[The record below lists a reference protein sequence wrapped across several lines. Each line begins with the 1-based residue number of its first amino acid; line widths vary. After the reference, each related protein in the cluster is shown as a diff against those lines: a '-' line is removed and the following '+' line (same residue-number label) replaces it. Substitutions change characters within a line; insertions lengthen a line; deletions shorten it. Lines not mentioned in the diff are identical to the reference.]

1 MADERIIRTAIA
13 TSVAPVDARSA
24 LHVAGM
30 HMLASIKSACRRI
43 FAVFAFVILG
53 LLRLARWLLGALVGS
68 WQPPLWLRKLGQGL
82 ASIGR
87 WLRARPKQTAAAL
100 ALLALLGGAGAY
112 AWHWYQNL
120 PVPYTVAYSVQAP
133 ALTDYTQETPVIA
146 PLRIDFRDSAAPLE
160 DIGKEVHQ
168 GIELQPAIKGA
179 WHWASDRALVFTPA
193 GDWPIAQGYKV
204 IMAEQGLLADGVLL
218 EQYEQRLHTQAFDA
232 EVSSR
237 ELYQDP
243 VVPSLK
249 KLVST
254 IRFTHPVDQQSFR
267 ERVAINLDRGLEYRD
282 KDVPPNPEISFSKN
296 GLQAYVHSAPLATPL
311 ESSTVS
317 LVVDKGIKARD
328 GGNATLQQLHTSATI
343 PGRYRLT
350 FSSSNVQFV
359 DNDRGEPEPVLMFSS
374 SSAVTDE
381 AIAKQVQAW
390 LLPERTPQGS
400 EYWDEYQVDEKT
412 LAKSERLQ
420 LTHIPSIEPLNSL
433 HAFKFK
439 AAPGRFLYVKV
450 AAKVEAVGGYLAKD
464 PTYSLLTM
472 PKYPR
477 ALAFLSD
484 GALLSLNGEKQLGI
498 LGRGVPG
505 AQVEISRLLP
515 NQLHHLVDQNYG
527 SFARPEISNGYFD
540 RLVERMAVKLP
551 LDAGDPAKTQY
562 SHVDLAPYLNADG
575 GRRGIFVI
583 KLSSEDE
590 PSQDTFDYYYDDNPT
605 RDLRFVVVTDLGI
618 IAKRSSD
625 GSHDIF
631 VQSLSQGGAVAG
643 AEVEIIARNGLPVA
657 TAYTDLNGQAHFAK
671 LDELRREKTPLM
683 YVVNNGNDQSFLPV
697 ARSQHRLDLS
707 RFDIGGQYEAGEADR
722 LGAYLFSDR
731 GLYRP
736 GEVAHLG
743 MIVRTAN
750 WSGQLQGLPVELDV
764 RDPRGQSVLRQ
775 QLKLSSSGFESLDF
789 HSSEAAPAG
798 TYTASLS
805 LIDEENRR
813 TELGSVDFKVR
824 DFEPDRMKV
833 TTTLAKTPVK
843 GWIAPEQVEA
853 KVKAMHLFGAPAS
866 ARRVTAEM
874 TLSPAYAAFEDYA
887 DYRFRLNNSLSDS
900 STEELPEAQTDDNG
914 ETLLDLKLD
923 RYAASTYRLSL
934 LARVFEAEGGRNVA
948 AQSSLMVSS
957 APWLVGVKSVD
968 SLSYVSKGAKRE
980 IEWLAIGPDLKPLAV
995 DGLSTE
1001 LVEHRYVSVLV
1012 KQSNGTYKYQSR
1024 IKNIPL
1030 GSQPLAIGAAG
1041 SKQTLNTSEP
1051 GDFTLTLKAA
1061 DGTPLNQVDY
1071 SVAGHG
1077 NASRSLERNAELQ
1090 LRLDQDSYA
1099 QGGEI
1104 EISIRA
1110 PYTGAGLIT
1119 IERDKVYAH
1128 QWFKADSTSS
1138 VQRIRLPAELEGNAY
1153 VNVQFVRDSASPEVY
1168 MSPLSYGAA
1177 AFRIDLDARRIPL
1190 QLQAA
1195 EHIEPGQTLD
1205 INVRSDRPGRA
1216 VIYAVDEGILQV
1228 ARYKAPDPLAQF
1240 FQKRALEVE
1249 TSQILDLLLPE
1260 FSRLLQAAA
1269 VGGDG
1274 EDLLG
1279 AHLNPFKRKRKPPV
1293 AYWSGLVDLQAG
1305 DNHFSYPVPD
1315 YFNGKLHLF
1324 AVAVDD
1330 ARIGVVEGATEV
1342 RGPLVITPNVP
1353 AFVAPGD
1360 VFKVSAG
1367 VFSNLEQPATVK
1379 VSVETSAG
1387 LKVQAISQAE
1397 LQLAPRKEGVVEID
1411 LLALEALGSADLNF
1425 VATLPDGKRVQI
1437 GETTSVR
1444 PLVERRV
1451 ALTLGRTEDS
1461 SGEVQISRDLYPQL
1475 RNVRFG
1481 AAGSPLVWADGLQ
1494 SYLADYGYSCTEQL
1508 VSKAMPAL
1516 VWGSSAAGVD
1526 QAALP
1531 AFDNAVRILRSRQNL
1546 EGGFGLWAA
1555 NPQVVPFASLYASD
1569 FLIEA
1574 KERNYPVPGD
1584 LLNRANAYLS
1594 QVANGPSEGLSE
1606 LRDRAY
1612 AAYLLTR
1619 QGVVT
1624 SGALADIRERYETYH
1639 SQNWQQDIGAA
1650 YLAASYKLLK
1660 QDKQADKLF
1669 AEQQWRTLEKNWSSY
1684 GLYYD
1689 PLVHDAEHLRLLSKH
1704 FPGELDEVPVKLLDR
1719 LGERLSEQRYN
1730 SLSAALLLR
1739 ALDSYGERAEVG
1751 LNLKVSAWLGK
1762 QGEQP
1767 LELSGKPPIS
1777 EVPIAAKMLLLRK
1790 DGDAPVFYM
1799 LSEAGYDRGA
1809 PNKVIADGLEVS
1821 HEYTDLDGEPLE
1833 QVTVG
1838 DEFFVRLR
1846 LRAKDF
1852 DQVQQVAVVDL
1863 LPGGTEPVYNQPAPV
1878 TAASEEDEY
1887 SEEEPEQPSWQ
1898 PPVGES
1904 ALSDWNPDFADLRDD
1919 RVVLYGTVYR
1929 DAATFVYRVR
1939 ATNAGTF
1946 GTPPAYAEG
1955 MYDTS
1960 QQARGKA
1967 GTLKIVKP

>member
-1 MADERIIRTAIA
+1 MFA
-13 TSVAPVDARSA
+13 A
-24 LHVAGM
+24 L
-30 HMLASIKSACRRI
+30 KTACRRI
-43 FAVFAFVILG
+43 YAAAALVFFAVFR
-53 LLRLARWLLGALVGS
+53 LLRWLLSAVFGQ
-68 WQPPLWLRKLGQGL
+68 WQPPYWLRQLGQGL
-82 ASIGR
+82 GVTGR
-87 WLRARPKQTAAAL
+87 WLRARPKQSATAL
-100 ALLALLGGAGAY
+100 AGLALLGGVGAY

-120 PVPYTVAYSVQAP
+120 PVPHSVAYSVHAP
-133 ALTDYTQETPVIA
+133 SLTRYQHEPIGIDS
-146 PLRIDFRDSAAPLE
+146 LRIDFAESAAPLE
-160 DIGKEVHQ
+160 AIGKAIDQ
-168 GIELQPAIKGA
+168 GIRIEPAMAGA
-179 WHWASDRALVFTPA
+179 WHWASDRRLVFTPA
-193 GDWPIAQGYKV
+193 GDWPIDQGYQV
-204 IMAEQGLLADGVLL
+204 ELEQDELLADGVLL
-218 EQYEQRLHTQAFDA
+218 KQYDFEFRTQAFSA
-232 EVSSR
+232 R
-237 ELYQDP
+237 LANPELYQDP

-249 KLVST
+249 KLVAT
-254 IRFTHPVDQQSFR
+254 FTFSHPVDEASFR
-267 ERVAINLDRGLEYRD
+267 QRVAVSLEPGLAYRD
-282 KDVPPNPEISFSKN
+282 QDVSPTAEISFSQDK
-296 GLQAYVHSAPLATPL
+296 LAAYVHSAPLATPL
-311 ESSTVS
+311 ESTSVS
-317 LVVDKGIKARD
+317 LTLDKGVQARD
-328 GGNATLQQLHTSATI
+328 GGNASDQPLHGSATV

-350 FSSSNVQFV
+350 FGAGTVQFV

-374 SSAVTDE
+374 SSAVADE
-381 AIAKQVQAW
+381 AIAGQVQAW
-390 LLPERTPQGS
+390 LLPERNARGS
-400 EYWDEYQVDEKT
+400 LYWNESEIDEQA
-412 LAKSERLQ
+412 LANSERLE
-420 LTHIPSIEPLNSL
+420 LAHIPSVEPLNSL

-439 AAPGRFLYVKV
+439 AQPGRQFYLKV

-464 PTYSLLTM
+464 PTYSLLQM

-477 ALAFLSD
+477 ALDFLSD
-484 GALLSLNGEKQLGI
+484 GALLSLGGEQQLGF
-498 LGRGVPG
+498 LARGVPG
-505 AQVEISRLLP
+505 AQVEIARLLP
-515 NQLHHLVDQNYG
+515 NQLHHLVEQNSG
-527 SFARPEISNGYFD
+527 SFARPDFANTYFD
-540 RLVERMAVKLP
+540 RLVERMELKLP
-551 LDAGDPAKTQY
+551 LDASDPAKTQY
-562 SHVDLAPYLNADG
+562 GHVDLAPYLNAEG

-583 KLSSEDE
+583 KLSSQDD
-590 PSQDTFDYYYDDNPT
+590 PSQETFDYYYDDNPT

-625 GSHDIF
+625 GSHDLF
-631 VQSLSQGGAVAG
+631 VQSLGQGGAVAG
-643 AEVEIIARNGLPVA
+643 ATVEIIGRNGLPVA
-657 TAYTDLNGQAHFAK
+657 SGVTDANGQAHFAK

-683 YVVNNGNDQSFLPV
+683 YLVSLGNDQSFLPV
-697 ARSQHRLDLS
+697 ARNQHRLDLS
-707 RFDIGGQYEAGEADR
+707 RFDTGGQYEAGAPDR

-736 GEVAHLG
+736 GETAHLG
-743 MIVRTAN
+743 MIVRAAN
-750 WSGQLQGLPVELDV
+750 WSGQLQGLPVELEV
-764 RDPRGQSVLRQ
+764 RDPRGQSALRQ
-775 QLKLSSSGFESLDF
+775 RLTLSGSGFETLDF
-789 HSSEAAPAG
+789 PSSEAAPAG

-805 LIDEENRR
+805 LIEENQRR

-833 TTTLAKTPVK
+833 SASLAKAPVK

-853 KVKAMHLFGAPAS
+853 RVKAMHLFGAPA
-866 ARRVTAEM
+866 AGRRVSAAM
-874 TLSPAYAAFEDYA
+874 TLSPAYAAFEEHA
-887 DYRFRLNNSLSDS
+887 DYRFRLNDSLSES
-900 STEELPEAQTDDNG
+900 STEELPDAQIDDQG
-914 ETLLDLKLD
+914 ETLLDLKLQ

-968 SLSYVSKGAKRE
+968 ALSYVSKGAKRE
-980 IEWLAIGPDLKPLAV
+980 VEWLAIGPDLAPLAV

-1001 LVEHRYVSVLV
+1001 LIEHRYVSVLV
-1012 KQSNGTYKYQSR
+1012 KQANGTYQYQSR
-1024 IKNIPL
+1024 LKNSSR
-1030 GSQPLAIGAAG
+1030 GSQPLAIARGG
-1041 SKQTLNTSEP
+1041 VKQRLNTDEP
-1051 GDFTLTLKAA
+1051 GDFSLILKAA

-1071 SVAGHG
+1071 SVAGQG

-1099 QGGEI
+1099 QGDEI
-1104 EISIRA
+1104 ELSIRA

-1119 IERDKVYAH
+1119 IERDKVYSH

-1138 VQRIRLPAELEGNAY
+1138 VQRIRLPQALEGNAY
-1153 VNVQFVRDSASPEVY
+1153 VNVQFVRDGASPEVY
-1168 MSPLSYGAA
+1168 MSPLSYGVAA
-1177 AFRIDLDARRIPL
+1177 LKIKLDARRIPL
-1190 QLQAA
+1190 QIEAA
-1195 EHIEPGQTLD
+1195 ERIEPGQTLE
-1205 INVRSDRPGRA
+1205 IKVRSDRPGRA
-1216 VIYAVDEGILQV
+1216 LIYAVDEGILQV

-1240 FQKRALEVE
+1240 FQKRALEVQ

-1305 DNHFSYPVPD
+1305 DNSFSYPVPD

-1330 ARIGVVEGATEV
+1330 SRIGVAEGASEV
-1342 RGPLVITPNVP
+1342 RGPLVISPNVP

-1360 VFKVSAG
+1360 LFKISAG
-1367 VFSNLEQPATVK
+1367 VFSNLEQDAKVK
-1379 VSVETSAG
+1379 ISVETSAG
-1387 LKVQAISQAE
+1387 LKVQTLGQTE
-1397 LQLAPRKEGVVEID
+1397 LQLAPRTEGVVEIE
-1411 LLALEALGSADLNF
+1411 LLALEALGSADLRF
-1425 VATLPDGKRVQI
+1425 VASLPDGKRVQI
-1437 GETTSVR
+1437 AETTSVR
-1444 PLVERRV
+1444 PLLERRV
-1451 ALTLGRTEDS
+1451 ALTLGRSEDARS
-1461 SGEVQISRDLYPQL
+1461 EVPISRDLYPQL
-1475 RNVRFG
+1475 RTVRFG

-1516 VWGSSAAGVD
+1516 VWGSSPAGVE

-1531 AFDNAVRILRSRQNL
+1531 AFENAVRVLRSRQNL

-1555 NPQVVPFASLYASD
+1555 NPQVAPFASLYATD
-1569 FLIEA
+1569 FLVEA

-1584 LLNRANAYLS
+1584 LLNRANAYLA
-1594 QVANGPSEGLSE
+1594 QVANGPSEGLGE

-1660 QDKQADKLF
+1660 QERQADKLF
-1669 AEQQWRTLEKNWSSY
+1669 AEQPWRTLEKDWSSD

-1704 FPGELDEVPVKLLDR
+1704 FPDEVNEVPVALLER
-1719 LGERLSEQRYN
+1719 LGQRLSEQRYN

-1751 LNLKVSAWLGK
+1751 LNLKVSAWLGQ

-1767 LELSGKPPIS
+1767 LVLTGKPPIAQVS
-1777 EVPIAAKMLLLRK
+1777 QATQKLLLRK
-1790 DGDAPVFYM
+1790 EGDAPVFYM

-1809 PNKVIADGLEVS
+1809 PDQVIADGLEVT
-1821 HEYTDLDGEPLE
+1821 HEYIDLKGEPLK
-1833 QVTVG
+1833 QVKVG
-1838 DEFFVRLR
+1838 DEFLVRLR

-1852 DQVQQVAVVDL
+1852 DQVRQVAVVDL

-1878 TAASEEDEY
+1878 SESEEG
-1887 SEEEPEQPSWQ
+1887 EEEGGDEAPEQPGWQ
-1898 PPVGES
+1898 APVGEPGM
-1904 ALSDWNPDFADLRDD
+1904 SDWRPDFADVRDD

-1929 DAATFVYRVR
+1929 AAATFV
-1939 ATNAGTF
+1939 
-1946 GTPPAYAEG
+1946 
-1955 MYDTS
+1955 
-1960 QQARGKA
+1960 
-1967 GTLKIVKP
+1967 

>member
-1 MADERIIRTAIA
+1 MFTSLTA
-13 TSVAPVDARSA
+13 
-24 LHVAGM
+24 
-30 HMLASIKSACRRI
+30 ACRR
-43 FAVFAFVILG
+43 AFAFVSFIVLG
-53 LLRLARWLLGALVGS
+53 VLRLARWLLSALVGS
-68 WQPPLWLRKLGQGL
+68 WQPPLWLRKLWQGL
-82 ASIGR
+82 CACGR
-87 WLRARPKQTAAAL
+87 WLRARPGKTAAGL
-100 ALLALLGGAGAY
+100 AVLAVLGGAGAY

-120 PVPYTVAYSVQAP
+120 PVPHTVAYSVHAP
-133 ALTDYTQETPVIA
+133 NLTGYQHEPISIDT
-146 PLRIDFRDSAAPLE
+146 LRVDFHESAAPL
-160 DIGKEVHQ
+160 DAIGKEVHE
-168 GIELQPAIKGA
+168 GISLQPATKGA
-179 WHWASDRALVFTPA
+179 WHWANDRSLVFTPA
-193 GDWPIAQGYKV
+193 GDWPIDQAYQV
-204 IMAEQGLLADGVLL
+204 TLNEEGLLADGVLL
-218 EQYEQRLHTQAFDA
+218 DRYQFDLRTQPFS
-232 EVSSR
+232 VSVASR

-249 KLVST
+249 KLVAT
-254 IRFTHPVDQQSFR
+254 INFSHPVDEESFR
-267 ERVAINLDRGLEYRD
+267 QRVSIALDRGLEYRD
-282 KDVPPNPEISFSKN
+282 KDVAPTPEISFAKN
-296 GLQAYVHSAPLATPL
+296 KLAAYVHSAPLATPL
-311 ESSTVS
+311 ETTGVS
-317 LVVDKGIKARD
+317 LQVEKGIQARD
-328 GGNATLQQLHTSATI
+328 GGNASAQPLQTSVSV

-350 FSSSNVQFV
+350 FSASNIQFV

-374 SSAVTDE
+374 SSAVSDE
-381 AIAKQVQAW
+381 AIAKQVQVW
-390 LLPERTPQGS
+390 LLPERDNQGS
-400 EYWDEYQVDEKT
+400 EYWDESEVDEQT
-412 LAKSERLQ
+412 LARAERVK
-420 LTHIPSIEPLNSL
+420 LTHVPSVEPLNSL
-433 HAFKFK
+433 HAFRFK
-439 AAPGRFLYVKV
+439 AEPGRYVYVKV

-464 PTYSLLTM
+464 PTYSLLQM

-477 ALAFLSD
+477 ALAFLSE

-515 NQLHHLVDQNYG
+515 GQLHHLVDQNYG
-527 SFARPEISNGYFD
+527 NFARPEISNGYFD
-540 RLVERMAVKLP
+540 RLVERMQVKLS
-551 LDAGDPAKTQY
+551 LDASDPSKTQY
-562 SHVDLAPYLNADG
+562 SHVDLAPYLNAEG

-583 KLSSEDE
+583 KLSSEDD

-618 IAKRSSD
+618 IAKRSSN
-625 GSHDIF
+625 GSHDLF
-631 VQSLSQGGAVAG
+631 VQSISQGGPVAG
-643 AEVEIIARNGLPVA
+643 AEVQILGRNGLPVA
-657 TAYTDLNGQAHFAK
+657 SAYTDGSGQAHFAK

-683 YVVNNGNDQSFLPV
+683 YVVNYGNDQSFLPV
-697 ARSQHRLDLS
+697 ATSQHRLDLS
-707 RFDIGGQYEAGEADR
+707 RFDIGGQYENGEPDR

-736 GEVAHLG
+736 GETAHLG

-775 QLKLSSSGFESLDF
+775 QLKLSASGFESLDF

-798 TYTASLS
+798 TYTATLS
-805 LIDEENRR
+805 LIDEDERR
-813 TELGSVDFKVR
+813 TALGNVDFKVR

-833 TTTLAKTPVK
+833 SATLAKAPVK

-866 ARRVTAEM
+866 GRRVTAEM
-874 TLSPAYAAFEDYA
+874 TLSPAYAAFEQYA
-887 DYRFRLNNSLSDS
+887 DYRFRITNSLSDS
-900 STEELPEAQTDDNG
+900 STEELAESQTDDNG
-914 ETLLDLKLD
+914 ETSLDLRLD

-957 APWLVGVKSVD
+957 APWLAGVKSVD
-968 SLSYVSKGAKRE
+968 SLDYVSKGAKRE
-980 IEWLAIGPDLKPLAV
+980 VEWLAIGPDLKPLAV

-1030 GSQPLAIGAAG
+1030 GSQPLNIAASG
-1041 SKQTLNTSEP
+1041 TKLRLNTSEP

-1071 SVAGHG
+1071 SVAGRG

-1090 LRLDQDSYA
+1090 LRLNQDAYA
-1099 QGGEI
+1099 QGDEV

-1138 VQRIRLPAELEGNAY
+1138 VQRIRLPAGLEGNAY

-1168 MSPLSYGAA
+1168 MSPLSYGVAPL
-1177 AFRIDLDARRIPL
+1177 RIKLDARRIPL
-1190 QLQAA
+1190 QVRAA
-1195 EHIEPGQTLD
+1195 EHIEPGQALD
-1205 INVRSDRPGRA
+1205 IRVSTDRPGRA
-1216 VIYAVDEGILQV
+1216 VIYAIDEGILQV
-1228 ARYKAPDPLAQF
+1228 ARYRAPDPLAQF
-1240 FQKRALEVE
+1240 FQKRALEVQ

-1260 FSRLLQAAA
+1260 FSRLLDAAA
-1269 VGGDG
+1269 AGGDG

-1305 DNHFSYPVPD
+1305 DNDFRYDVPD

-1324 AVAVDD
+1324 VVAVDD

-1360 VFKVSAG
+1360 LFKVSAG
-1367 VFSNLEQPATVK
+1367 VFSNLEQPTTVK

-1387 LKVQAISQAE
+1387 LKMQAIDQAE
-1397 LQLAPRKEGVVEID
+1397 LRLAPRKEGVVEID
-1411 LLALEALGSADLNF
+1411 LLAQENLGSADMTF
-1425 VATLPDGKRVQI
+1425 VATLPDGRRVKI

-1451 ALTLGRTEDS
+1451 ALTLGRTEDT
-1461 SGEVQISRDLYPQL
+1461 SGEVQVSRDLYPQL
-1475 RNVRFG
+1475 RDVRFA
-1481 AAGSPLVWADGLQ
+1481 AAGSPLVWASGLQ
-1494 SYLADYGYSCTEQL
+1494 SYLDDYGYSCTEQL

-1516 VWGSSAAGVD
+1516 VWGSSATGVD
-1526 QAALP
+1526 PQAVP
-1531 AFDNAVRILRSRQNL
+1531 SFDNAVRILRSRQNL

-1555 NPQVVPFASLYASD
+1555 NPQVAPFASLYATD

-1574 KERNYPVPGD
+1574 KERNFAVPGD
-1584 LLNRANAYLS
+1584 LLNRANGYLS
-1594 QVANGPSEGLSE
+1594 QLANGPSEGLEE
-1606 LRDRAY
+1606 LRNRAY

-1624 SGALADIRERYETYH
+1624 SGALADIRERYETFH
-1639 SQNWQQDIGAA
+1639 SKNWQQDIGAA

-1669 AEQQWRTLEKNWSSY
+1669 DQQVWRNLEQSWSSY

-1689 PLVHDAEHLRLLSKH
+1689 PLVHDAEHLRLLAKH
-1704 FPGELDEVPVKLLDR
+1704 FPAELDEVPVKLLDAM
-1719 LGERLSEQRYN
+1719 GQRLSEQRYN

-1739 ALDSYGERAEVG
+1739 ALDSYGERAEDG
-1751 LNLKVSAWLGK
+1751 INLRVSAWLGK

-1767 LELSGKPPIS
+1767 LALSGKPPVS
-1777 EVPIAAKMLLLRK
+1777 DVPQAAKMLLLRK

-1799 LSEAGYDRGA
+1799 LSEGGYDRGA
-1809 PNKVIADGLEVS
+1809 PDKVIADGLEVT
-1821 HEYTDLDGEPLE
+1821 HEYTDLNGEPVK
-1833 QVTVG
+1833 QMRVG
-1838 DEFFVRLR
+1838 DEFLVRLR

-1852 DQVQQVAVVDL
+1852 DQVRQVAVVDL

-1878 TAASEEDEY
+1878 TEASEEDGEY
-1887 SEEEPEQPSWQ
+1887 KEESEYEEPSWQ
-1898 PPVGES
+1898 PPVGEL
-1904 ALSDWNPDFADLRDD
+1904 AMSDWSPEFADVRDD

-1955 MYDTS
+1955 MYDTT

-1967 GTLKIVKP
+1967 GQLTIVKP

>member
-1 MADERIIRTAIA
+1 
-13 TSVAPVDARSA
+13 
-24 LHVAGM
+24 
-30 HMLASIKSACRRI
+30 MLASIKSACRRV
-43 FAVFAFVILG
+43 FAVFVFVILG
-53 LLRLARWLLGALVGS
+53 ILRLARWLLTTLVGN
-68 WQPPLWLRKLGQGL
+68 WQPPLWLRKLWQGL
-82 ASIGR
+82 CACGR
-87 WLRARPKQTAAAL
+87 WLHARPRQTAAAL
-100 ALLALLGGAGAY
+100 TMLALLGGAGAY

-120 PVPYTVAYSVQAP
+120 PVPHTVAYSLHAP
-133 ALTDYTQETPVIA
+133 TLTNYHAEPIRVDN
-146 PLRIDFRDSAAPLE
+146 LRIDFRESAAPLE
-160 DIGKEVHQ
+160 AIGKDVLQ
-168 GIELQPAIKGA
+168 GIDLQPQIKGA
-179 WHWASDRALVFTPA
+179 WHWSSDRSLVFTPA
-193 GDWPIAQGYKV
+193 GDWPIDQSYQV
-204 IMAEQGLLADGVLL
+204 SLAEDGLLADGVLL
-218 EQYEQRLHTQAFDA
+218 DHYSDSFATQPFGA
-232 EVSSR
+232 VVGNR

-249 KLVST
+249 KLVTT
-254 IRFTHPVDQQSFR
+254 INFSHPVNEASFR
-267 ERVAINLDRGLEYRD
+267 QRVSINLERGLEYRD
-282 KDVPPNPEISFSKN
+282 KDVATSPEISFSKN
-296 GLQAYVHSAPLATPL
+296 RLAAYVHSAPLATPL
-311 ESSTVS
+311 ESAAVGLT
-317 LVVDKGIKARD
+317 LDKGVQARD
-328 GGNATLQQLHTSATI
+328 GGNATAQALHASATV

-350 FSSSNVQFV
+350 FSAANIQFV

-374 SSAVTDE
+374 SSAVADE

-390 LLPERTPQGS
+390 LLPKRNANGH
-400 EYWDEYQVDEKT
+400 EYWNESEIDEQT
-412 LAKSERLQ
+412 LAKSQRLT
-420 LTHIPSIEPLNSL
+420 LSHIPSVEPLNSL

-439 AAPGRFLYVKV
+439 TEPGRYLYVKV

-464 PTYSLLTM
+464 PTYSLLQM

-484 GALLSLNGEKQLGI
+484 GALLSLNGEQRLGI
-498 LGRGVPG
+498 MARGVPG

-515 NQLHHLVDQNYG
+515 NQLHHLVDQNNG
-527 SFARPEISNGYFD
+527 SFARPEFSNSYFD
-540 RLVERMAVKLP
+540 RLVERMEVSLP
-551 LDAGDPAKTQY
+551 LDASDPSKTQY
-562 SHVDLAPYLNADG
+562 SHIDLGPYLSAEG

-583 KLSSEDE
+583 KLSSQDD
-590 PSQDTFDYYYDDNPT
+590 PSRDTFDYYYDDNPT
-605 RDLRFVVVTDLGI
+605 RDLRFVVVSDLGI

-625 GSHDIF
+625 GSHDLF
-631 VQSLSQGGAVAG
+631 VQSISQGGPVAG
-643 AEVEIIARNGLPVA
+643 AEVEILGRNGLPVA
-657 TAYTDLNGQAHFAK
+657 NAYTDANGQAHFAK

-683 YVVNNGNDQSFLPV
+683 YVVNHGSDQSFLPV
-697 ARSQHRLDLS
+697 ARSQHSLDLS
-707 RFDIGGQYEAGEADR
+707 RFDIGGQYEGGQPDR

-736 GEVAHLG
+736 GETAHLA
-743 MIVRTAN
+743 MIVRSAD
-750 WSGQLQGLPVELDV
+750 WSGQLQGLPTELVV

-805 LIDEENRR
+805 LIDEEDRR

-833 TTTLAKTPVK
+833 SATLANSRIK
-843 GWIAPEQVEA
+843 GWIAPEQVAA

-874 TLSPAYAAFEDYA
+874 TLSPAYAGFAEYPEH
-887 DYRFRLNNSLSDS
+887 RFRINDSLSDS
-900 STEELPEAQTDDNG
+900 NTEELAEGQTDDNG
-914 ETLLDLKLD
+914 ELSLDLRLN
-923 RYAASTYRLSL
+923 RYAARTYRLSL

-968 SLSYVSKGAKRE
+968 SLDYVSKGAKRE
-980 IEWLAIGPDLKPLAV
+980 VEWLAIGPDLKSLAV
-995 DGLSTE
+995 EGLSTE
-1001 LVEHRYVSVLV
+1001 LVEQRYVSVLV

-1024 IKNIPL
+1024 IKQIPL
-1030 GSQPLAIGAAG
+1030 GSQPLNIAANG

-1051 GDFTLTLKAA
+1051 GDFILTLKAA
-1061 DGTPLNQVDY
+1061 DGTPLNQVSY
-1071 SVAGHG
+1071 SVAGRG

-1090 LRLDQDSYA
+1090 LRLDQDAYA
-1099 QGGEI
+1099 QGDEI

-1138 VQRIRLPAELEGNAY
+1138 VQRIRLPAGLEGNAY

-1168 MSPLSYGAA
+1168 MSPLSYGVAPL
-1177 AFRIDLDARRIPL
+1177 RIKLDARRIPL
-1190 QLQAA
+1190 SVSAA
-1195 EHIEPGQTLD
+1195 EHIEPGQPLD
-1205 INVRSDRPGRA
+1205 ITVSTDRPGRA
-1216 VIYAVDEGILQV
+1216 VVYAVDEGILQV
-1228 ARYKAPDPLAQF
+1228 ARYQAPNPLAHF
-1240 FQKRALEVE
+1240 FQKRALEVQ

-1260 FSRLLQAAA
+1260 FSRLIDAAA
-1269 VGGDG
+1269 AGGDG

-1293 AYWSGLVDLQAG
+1293 AYWSGLVELQAG
-1305 DNHFSYPVPD
+1305 DNSFRYEVPD

-1324 AVAVDD
+1324 VVAVDD
-1330 ARIGVVEGATEV
+1330 ARIGVVEGASEV

-1379 VSVETSAG
+1379 FSLETSAG
-1387 LKVQAISQAE
+1387 LKVQTINQNE

-1411 LLALEALGSADLNF
+1411 LLASEALGSADLNF
-1425 VATLPDGKRVQI
+1425 VATLADGKRVQI

-1451 ALTLGRTEDS
+1451 ALTLGRSEDS

-1475 RNVRFG
+1475 REVRFA
-1481 AAGSPLVWADGLQ
+1481 AAGSPLVWADGLN
-1494 SYLADYGYSCTEQL
+1494 SYLAEYGYSCTEQL

-1516 VWGSSAAGVD
+1516 VWGHSAAGIEA
-1526 QAALP
+1526 QAQS

-1555 NPQVVPFASLYASD
+1555 NPRVAPYASLYATD
-1569 FLIEA
+1569 FLIEG
-1574 KERNYPVPGD
+1574 KERGFAVPGD
-1584 LLNRANAYLS
+1584 LLNRANSYLS
-1594 QVANGPSEGLSE
+1594 QLANGPSDGLEE
-1606 LRDRAY
+1606 LRNRAY

-1624 SGALADIRERYETYH
+1624 SGALADIRERYETFH
-1639 SQNWQQDIGAA
+1639 SKDWQQDMGAA

-1669 AEQQWRTLEKNWSSY
+1669 AQQVWRNLEKGWHSY

-1689 PLVHDAEHLRLLSKH
+1689 PLVHDAEHLRLLARH
-1704 FPGELDEVPVKLLDR
+1704 FPGELDEVPVKLLDA
-1719 LGERLSEQRYN
+1719 LGTRLSEQRYN

-1739 ALDSYGERAEVG
+1739 ALDNYGERAEQDLG
-1751 LNLKVSAWLGK
+1751 LRVSAWLGK

-1767 LELSGKPPIS
+1767 LTLSGKPPVS
-1777 EVPIAAKMLLLRK
+1777 DVPMAAKMLLLRK
-1790 DGDAPVFYM
+1790 SGDAPAFYM
-1799 LSEAGYDRGA
+1799 LSESGYDRGA

-1821 HEYTDLDGEPLE
+1821 HEYTDLDGKSID
-1833 QVTVG
+1833 QVRVG
-1838 DEFFVRLR
+1838 DEFLVRLR

-1878 TAASEEDEY
+1878 TESGDDEY
-1887 SEEEPEQPSWQ
+1887 SEEGDYEEEPSWQ
-1898 PPVGES
+1898 PPIGEPGM
-1904 ALSDWNPDFADLRDD
+1904 SDWHPEFADVRDD

-1967 GTLKIVKP
+1967 GKLTIVKP